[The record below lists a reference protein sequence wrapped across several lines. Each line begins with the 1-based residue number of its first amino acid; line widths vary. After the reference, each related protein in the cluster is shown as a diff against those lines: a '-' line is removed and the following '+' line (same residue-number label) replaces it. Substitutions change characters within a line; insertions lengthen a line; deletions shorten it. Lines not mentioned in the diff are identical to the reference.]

1 MFLMVAMR
9 FLRSDRFTLLGF
21 ITFSLALTAAL
32 LAIDFSSLAMTAS
45 FVAVSLFLGDNNP
58 GSPNHWLLLGE
69 KLLSG
74 IFRQDLPLPRSPK
87 IHTLRKYAPLLLPL
101 LNLGLVGISLCVK
114 GIPDG

>member
-58 GSPNHWLLLGE
+58 GSPNYWLLLGE
-69 KLLSG
+69 KLLNG
-74 IFRQDLPLPRSPK
+74 IFRQDLPLASKPK
-87 IHTLRKYAPLLLPL
+87 DSYYPQVRPTTAPTP
-101 LNLGLVGISLCVK
+101 
-114 GIPDG
+114 